1 MFLAPV
7 ASCQQYSHG
16 VFRLQAD
23 TTDTEYGQPSGV
35 GTQQDFLDS
44 PEARQR
50 VLSIAS
56 AITSTVEG
64 GYHNLRHGG
73 SALLQK

>member
-1 MFLAPV
+1 MASV
-7 ASCQQYSHG
+7 TSCQRYSHG
-16 VFRLQAD
+16 AFRFQAD
-23 TTDTEYGQPSGV
+23 TTDTEYGQPSG
-35 GTQQDFLDS
+35 GGAQQDFLDG

-64 GYHNLRHGG
+64 RYHTLRHGI
-73 SALLQK
+73 STQLRE

>member
-1 MFLAPV
+1 MGAL
-7 ASCQQYSHG
+7 H
-16 VFRLQAD
+16 LQAD
-23 TTDTEYGQPSGV
+23 TTDTEFEQPSGV
-35 GTQQDFLDS
+35 GAQQDFLDG

-64 GYHNLRHGG
+64 RYHTLRH
-73 SALLQK
+73 SISTLLQK